1 MHPIS
6 SRYPLRV
13 DVAKPAVVYQPSF
26 RKEKDTT
33 KPLASKSSENL
44 SSVGS
49 YSHCILGK
57 RRRSGR
63 TEFLVKRSG
72 SAEPVWESSKAV
84 NILAVQT
91 FEDTWQSR
99 QQLEYQLGAAK
110 HMMQPGGSDSS
121 ISDRNPYPYRI
132 LAQRQLEGGQCFL
145 IHWAGQSVADASWES
160 AKCINNPALVHDF
173 EQAVPP
179 PSHPP
184 LKLILRYLPCLSCN
198 CSARHRRS
206 SPPVDG
212 VFLTTLTAQTPS
224 SACTGEARPLF
235 VRGSAAWGRAL
246 WCHGPHWPRLHQR
259 ACLPRPLF
267 AQCRRLRAPAFGAQY
282 LYGRRRCRRRY
293 SL

>member
-33 KPLASKSSENL
+33 KPLASKSSDNL
-44 SSVGS
+44 SSVS
-49 YSHCILGK
+49 SFSHRILGK

-63 TEFLVKRSG
+63 TEFLIKHSG

-84 NILAVQT
+84 STLADQA

-99 QQLEYQLGAAK
+99 QQLENQFGAAK
-110 HMMQPGGSDSS
+110 HIMQPRGSDSS

-132 LAQRQLEGGQCFL
+132 LAQRRLEGGHRFL
-145 IHWAGQSVADASWES
+145 IHWAGQSVANASWES

-179 PSHPP
+179 PPSQSPCKP
-184 LKLILRYLPCLSCN
+184 ILVTALSCK
-198 CSARHRRS
+198 CSACHRRS
-206 SPPVDG
+206 SPPVYG
-212 VFLTTLTAQTPS
+212 LFLTTLTAQTPPL
-224 SACTGEARPLF
+224 ACTGEARPLF
-235 VRGSAAWGRAL
+235 VRGSAARGRAL
-246 WCHGPHWPRLHQR
+246 WCHGPR
-259 ACLPRPLF
+259 
-267 AQCRRLRAPAFGAQY
+267 
-282 LYGRRRCRRRY
+282 
-293 SL
+293 